1 VVIAHGTD
9 TMGYTAAALSFALQ
23 NLPVPVVLVGSQ
35 RSADRPSSD
44 AATNL
49 IAAVTAA
56 AKAPLAEVVLAFHEN
71 LSDNAIAL
79 HRGTKVRKC
88 HTTRRDTFQSVN
100 VQPLARVQ
108 NQEVT
113 LLTEEYKKRNSMR
126 KLDVKPEFS
135 EEVGLLKFHPGMS
148 PTVIDW
154 YVEKG
159 FKGLIL
165 EGTGLGHVSEY
176 LYESIQKAIANNVI
190 VAMASQCIWGRVNM
204 NVYNTGRDLL
214 TMGVVPLDDMLAETA
229 LVKLMWV
236 FGQTQNV
243 EKAKELLKTDI
254 SGEFSP
260 RILPSR
266 MEKD

>member
-1 VVIAHGTD
+1 
-9 TMGYTAAALSFALQ
+9 MG
-23 NLPVPVVLVGSQ
+23 
-35 RSADRPSSD
+35 
-44 AATNL
+44 
-49 IAAVTAA
+49 
-56 AKAPLAEVVLAFHEN
+56 
-71 LSDNAIAL
+71 
-79 HRGTKVRKC
+79 
-88 HTTRRDTFQSVN
+88 
-100 VQPLARVQ
+100 
-108 NQEVT
+108 
-113 LLTEEYKKRNSMR
+113 